1 MTVMDLN
8 ADIGEIPGN
17 EGRALDL
24 QILQSVTSCNIACG
38 GHAGDETSMRATLK
52 AAKELGVSAGAHPSY
67 PDRQNFG
74 RMTLNIERDALKDSL
89 CQQVSDLKQLA
100 DEEEVSLSHLK
111 PHGALYNDAAV
122 NAELAQIICD
132 VAQTFDIP
140 CVVGLPN
147 SAMQIAA
154 DQSGLSF
161 QAEGFSDRRYAP
173 DGRLTPRSQ
182 DGSVLHDEQDVLA
195 QAKDLVCAA
204 SVTASNG
211 ERIALRIQTLC
222 LHGDTDGAEK
232 LSRAIRAALEQEG
245 VQITASEQAI

>member
-8 ADIGEIPGN
+8 ADIGEIPGD
-17 EGRALDL
+17 EGRALDR

-67 PDRQNFG
+67 PDRENFG
-74 RMTLNIERDALKDSL
+74 RSTLNIERNALKESL

-100 DEEEVSLSHLK
+100 DQEGVFLSHLK

-122 NAELAQIICD
+122 NAELAHIICD
-132 VAQTFDIP
+132 VAQTFAIP

-147 SAMQIAA
+147 SDMQIAA
-154 DQSGLSF
+154 DHSGLSF
-161 QAEGFSDRRYAP
+161 LAEGFSDRRYAP

-182 DGSVLHDEQDVLA
+182 DGSVLHCEQDVLA
-195 QAKDLVCAA
+195 QAQDLVCGGA
-204 SVTASNG
+204 VEASNG
-211 ERIALRIQTLC
+211 ERIPLRIQTLC
-222 LHGDTDGAEK
+222 LHGDTDGAAK
-232 LSRAIRAALEQEG
+232 LSRAIRVALEQEG
-245 VQITASEQAI
+245 VQIAAPGRVI